1 MEEGIISGT
10 INYLAQFMQY
20 GGAFMWVIAAVW
32 GFAIALAIDRFFKL
46 YMKLDV
52 DGSSFMNEIQ
62 RYILSNDIQGAIRTC
77 SGTSAALPRVLKS
90 GLKRSGQGTEQI
102 QNALDATTLETIP
115 KIESKM
121 SYIQLIAT
129 ISTLLGLLGTIH
141 GLIQSFAAVAS
152 ADPAQKAELLALGIS
167 KAMNTTY
174 LGLLAAISVMVI
186 YTILAAKAEK
196 IVNEID
202 EYSVKL
208 LDLLGTKK
216 HNPEA

>member
-1 MEEGIISGT
+1 MEEGMLSGF

-32 GFAIALAIDRFFKL
+32 GFGVALAIDRFFKL
-46 YMKLDV
+46 FMKFDV

-62 RYILSNDIQGAIRTC
+62 RYILSNDVQGAIRTC

-152 ADPAQKAELLALGIS
+152 ADPSQKAELLALGIS

-186 YTILAAKAEK
+186 YTILQAKADK
-196 IVNEID
+196 IIADID

-216 HNPEA
+216 QNPEA